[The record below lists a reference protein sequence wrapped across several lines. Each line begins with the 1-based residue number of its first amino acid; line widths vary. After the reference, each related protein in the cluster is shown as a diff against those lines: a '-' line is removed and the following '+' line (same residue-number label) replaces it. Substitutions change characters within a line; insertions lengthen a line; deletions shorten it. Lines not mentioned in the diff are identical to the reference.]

1 MLIDPRDS
9 FLLIVD
15 VQERLAP
22 AVQAPE
28 RAISNTAILA
38 NSAQRLDIPVY
49 VSEQYPEGLG
59 RTVPQLA
66 EYASAET
73 TLEKLHFSCAAERSL
88 LERLRALRRG
98 QVVIAGMEAHV
109 CVLQTALGLQAAGMR
124 AFVVQDAVSSRTEQN
139 KVAGLERMRAAG
151 CNIVTTEMVVFEWL
165 QKAGTGEFKDLMQF
179 IK

>member
-28 RAISNTAILA
+28 RAIRNTEILA
-38 NSAQRLDIPVY
+38 RSARRLDIPVY
-49 VSEQYPEGLG
+49 VTEQYPKGLG

-66 EYASAET
+66 EHADAQT
-73 TLEKLHFSCAAERSL
+73 TLEKLHFSCAAEPAL
-88 LERLRALRRG
+88 LERMSALKRK

-109 CVLQTALGLQAAGMR
+109 CVLQTALGLQQAAMR
-124 AFVVQDAVSSRTEQN
+124 PFVVQDAVSSRTDEN
-139 KVAGLERMRAAG
+139 KAAGLERMRAAG
-151 CNIVTTEMVVFEWL
+151 CEIVTTEMVVFEWL
-165 QKAGTGEFKDLMQF
+165 QQAGSAEFKELIQL